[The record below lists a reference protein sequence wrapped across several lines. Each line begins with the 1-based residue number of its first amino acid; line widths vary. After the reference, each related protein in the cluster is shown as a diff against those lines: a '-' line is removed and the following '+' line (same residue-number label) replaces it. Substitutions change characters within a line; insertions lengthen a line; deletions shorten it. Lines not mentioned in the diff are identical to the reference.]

1 LKSGL
6 WLACRVGAATCR
18 KPEFH
23 AEAAFLHGDH
33 RHTTQLLE
41 LNLAGF
47 THYLSS
53 TCATRAES
61 VTDHRCLTMNQP
73 TDPPSIAESAA
84 RATHALKRGR
94 ERHVAGAYAEA
105 AAYFREASALRQSA
119 FGATDPRTLEAV
131 RHEAAALAAL
141 GELEAAA
148 ELQARAVEG
157 SAEAASRSRSRL
169 AEDAAALARL
179 RARQREWNDAARLWL
194 VALRERRATLG
205 ADHQETLAA
214 LAQLANA
221 WQSGGYPARAERA
234 WRRLLEAREAAGA
247 PAADIAAVRERIA
260 DCLAASDRR
269 GEALTERLRAMS
281 ERSPSPAPA
290 DATRVA
296 PRSAARPAANVPATS
311 SGDHTPSAGGPDALA
326 DPPAAPASQTR
337 ATPLA
342 LRILALA
349 ERLNSGIVKTLRGGT
364 GGAPDANARGTRR
377 RLLLVALGLFL
388 VVCAVAIT
396 RYEMSR
402 AEQQALFEAERREYL
417 APPAPDV
424 ADEDWEDEEYE
435 EDEDPPPSLGA
446 PSTEVY
452 RPQ

>member
-1 LKSGL
+1 MVRL
-6 WLACRVGAATCR
+6 
-18 KPEFH
+18 P
-23 AEAAFLHGDH
+23 
-33 RHTTQLLE
+33 E

-47 THYLSS
+47 RHYVSS
-53 TCATRAES
+53 TCAARAES
-61 VTDHRCLTMNQP
+61 VTDHRCLTMTQP
-73 TDPPSIAESAA
+73 RDPQSIAESAA

-105 AAYFREASALRQSA
+105 AAYFREASALRQGL

-205 ADHQETLAA
+205 TDHQETLAA

-221 WQSGGYPARAERA
+221 WQSGGHPARAERA

-296 PRSAARPAANVPATS
+296 PRSAARHASAHAADA
-311 SGDHTPSAGGPDALA
+311 GDHEEPARGYDAVA
-326 DPPAAPASQTR
+326 DPPAASVSHTGAR
-337 ATPLA
+337 PLA
-342 LRILALA
+342 LRVLALA
-349 ERLNSGIVKTLRGGT
+349 ERVNGGIVKMLC
-364 GGAPDANARGTRR
+364 GGARGTPGANSPATRR
-377 RLLLVALGLFL
+377 RLLLLALGLFV
-388 VVCAVAIT
+388 VVCAAAIT

-417 APPAPDV
+417 APPAPEDD
-424 ADEDWEDEEYE
+424 DEDWEDEDYE